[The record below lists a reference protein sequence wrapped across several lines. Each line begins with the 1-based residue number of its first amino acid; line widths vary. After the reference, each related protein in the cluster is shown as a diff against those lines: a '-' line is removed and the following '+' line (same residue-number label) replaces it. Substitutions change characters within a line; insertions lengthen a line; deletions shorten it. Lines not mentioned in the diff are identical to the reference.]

1 MNILLVH
8 PGGNDKIGSRMIPP
22 LWPSII
28 SSLTP
33 DNHRIDFLY
42 TAFEKITEKKIGR
55 YDAVGISVPTAAANE
70 AYKIGDM
77 CRELSIPSIMGGIH
91 AFVLPDEA
99 KKHCDSVLLGEA
111 EYVWPKILNDLEN
124 KCLKPFYKD
133 KLTEP
138 KDFPTPDLSIYDK
151 YWFYTTNM
159 VETVRGCPYDCEF
172 CGATMYSG
180 RRYRYKPLEK
190 IVEEIK
196 KWKRKNRV
204 FFVNTNLAADI
215 KKTKEIMKAIKDFN
229 LMWWSACSVNV
240 AEDEKLIKM
249 MSEGGC
255 SHLQFGFESISPKTL
270 KAMNKTQ
277 NIKVNYKKLVKKLH
291 DYNID
296 VVASFVFG
304 WDTDDENTFKST
316 LDFALDADIDVP
328 AYFPLIPF
336 PGTRIFERLKSQNRI
351 LTHDWSKY
359 NGAHIVYEP
368 KNMTVE
374 KFAEGLVYCWEES
387 YSLKNI
393 CYKTMSRHRGLKKT
407 IISLPVFLCIK
418 HGIKRFK
425 PYWRT
430 CQT

>member
-1 MNILLVH
+1 
-8 PGGNDKIGSRMIPP
+8 
-22 LWPSII
+22 
-28 SSLTP
+28 
-33 DNHRIDFLY
+33 
-42 TAFEKITEKKIGR
+42 
-55 YDAVGISVPTAAANE
+55 
-70 AYKIGDM
+70 
-77 CRELSIPSIMGGIH
+77 MGGIH

-99 KKHCDSVLLGEA
+99 IQHCDSLLLGEA
-111 EYVWPKILNDLEN
+111 EYVWPKILEDLGN

-138 KDFPTPDLSIYDK
+138 KDFPTPDLTIYDK

-172 CGATMYSG
+172 CGATIYSG

-190 IVEEIK
+190 MVEEME
-196 KWKRKNRV
+196 KWKRKDRA

-240 AEDEKLIKM
+240 AEDEELIKM
-249 MSEGGC
+249 MGESGC
-255 SHLQFGFESISPKTL
+255 SHLQFGFESISSKTL
-270 KAMNKTQ
+270 KAMNKAQ

-304 WDTDDENTFKST
+304 WDTDDESIFKST

-351 LTHDWSKY
+351 LTYDWSKY
-359 NGAHIVYEP
+359 NGAHIVYEL
-368 KNMTVE
+368 KNITIR
-374 KFAEGLVYCWEES
+374 KFAEELVYCWEES

-393 CYKTMSRHRGLKKT
+393 CYKTISRYRGLKKT
-407 IISLPVFLCIK
+407 IISLPVYLCIR